1 MPPPAQRTI
10 GRYVVR
16 GTLGQGGMG
25 MVYLAEDPLLKR
37 KVAIK
42 VVKAEG
48 AARDEAMQRFK
59 TEAEISARL
68 KHPNVVTIHDV
79 GDEPGVGTWMAM
91 EFIEGKSLAHLIEEK
106 TLDMEASLRILIQAS
121 RALQA
126 AHVCAIVHLDV
137 KPDNILLTTEG
148 QVKLMDFGIARTMAM
163 EHRLTANGEFYGSP
177 PYTAPELLT
186 GKEPT
191 PASDRYA
198 FAATAME
205 VLTGELPHPGE
216 NLMVMLH
223 HILKEPPVIPPSCSP
238 ELGSVF
244 CKALANDPDD
254 RHLKLADFL
263 RDLIEALPMADATQ
277 QKLLESLAQ
286 GDISG
291 DIVPI
296 RRLQKRADAPVVQAA
311 KPTGPS
317 YLGPI
322 QISLAT
328 EDPAFQ
334 TDPRNSGR
342 HAALSSAEPQPAAPA
357 PVLPTPNLGPSPWT
371 HKRIAVV
378 VILGLLGLQLLWFLW
393 MMIQPLLF
401 SAS

>member
-1 MPPPAQRTI
+1 MTPPSQRTI

-37 KVAIK
+37 KVAVK

-59 TEAEISARL
+59 MEAEISARL
-68 KHPNVVTIHDV
+68 NHPNVVTIHDV

-106 TLDMEASLRILIQAS
+106 TLDMEAGLRILIQAS
-121 RALQA
+121 RALRA
-126 AHVCAIVHLDV
+126 AHRFAIVHRDV
-137 KPDNILLTTEG
+137 KPENILLTTEG
-148 QVKLMDFGIARTMAM
+148 HVKLMDFGIARTMAM

-216 NLMVMLH
+216 SLMVMLH
-223 HILKEPPVIPPSCSP
+223 HILKEPPVIPGSCSA
-238 ELGSVF
+238 EVGRVF
-244 CKALANDPDD
+244 SKALANDPDD
-254 RHLKLADFL
+254 RQDNLVDFL
-263 RDLIEALPMADATQ
+263 RDLIEALPMPDATKE
-277 QKLLESLAQ
+277 KLIESLAQ
-286 GDISG
+286 GDVSG

-296 RRLQKRADAPVVQAA
+296 RRLQKRADAPLVQAN

-328 EDPAFQ
+328 EDPALQ
-334 TDPRNSGR
+334 QDARNSGR
-342 HAALSSAEPQPAAPA
+342 FPAIGDAEPAPPAPA
-357 PVLPTPNLGPSPWT
+357 QALPAQAQVPSPWT
-371 HKRIAVV
+371 PKRIAVV
-378 VILGLLGLQLLWFLW
+378 AILGLLGLELLWFLW
-393 MMIQPLLF
+393 GLVQPLL
-401 SAS
+401 SSGS

>member
-1 MPPPAQRTI
+1 MTPPSQRTI

-16 GTLGQGGMG
+16 GALGQGGMG

-59 TEAEISARL
+59 MEAEISARL
-68 KHPNVVTIHDV
+68 NHPNVVTIHDV
-79 GDEPGVGTWMAM
+79 GDEPGMGTWMAM

-106 TLDMEASLRILIQAS
+106 TLDLEAGLRVLIQAS
-121 RALQA
+121 RALRA
-126 AHVCAIVHLDV
+126 AHRFAIVHRDV
-137 KPDNILLTTEG
+137 KPENILLTTEG
-148 QVKLMDFGIARTMAM
+148 HVKLMDFGIARTMAM

-223 HILKEPPVIPPSCSP
+223 HILESPPVIPASCPP
-238 ELGSVF
+238 ELGAVF
-244 CKALANDPDD
+244 SKALATDPDD
-254 RHLKLADFL
+254 RHHNLDDFL
-263 RDLIEALPMADATQ
+263 RDLIEALPMPDATKE
-277 QKLLESLAQ
+277 KLLESLAQ
-286 GDISG
+286 GDVSG

-296 RRLQKRADAPVVQAA
+296 RRLHKRTDSPLVQAA
-311 KPTGPS
+311 KPAGPS

-328 EDPAFQ
+328 EDPALQ
-334 TDPRNSGR
+334 PDSRNSGR
-342 HAALSSAEPQPAAPA
+342 FTALGSPEPAPTLVPAPPPPAAA
-357 PVLPTPNLGPSPWT
+357 RSWTP
-371 HKRIAVV
+371 KRIAVV
-378 VILGLLGLQLLWFLW
+378 AIVGLLGLELLWFLW
-393 MMIQPLLF
+393 GMLQSLF
-401 SAS
+401 ASSS

>member
-1 MPPPAQRTI
+1 
-10 GRYVVR
+10 
-16 GTLGQGGMG
+16 MG

-59 TEAEISARL
+59 MEAEISARL
-68 KHPNVVTIHDV
+68 NHPNVVTIHDV

-106 TLDMEASLRILIQAS
+106 TLDMESGLRVLIQAS
-121 RALQA
+121 RALRA
-126 AHVCAIVHLDV
+126 AHRFAIVHRDV
-137 KPDNILLTTEG
+137 KPENILLTNEG
-148 QVKLMDFGIARTMAM
+148 HVKLMDFGIARTMAM

-223 HILKEPPVIPPSCSP
+223 HILEQPPVIPSSCPP
-238 ELGSVF
+238 ELGIVF
-244 CKALANDPDD
+244 TKALATDPDD
-254 RHLKLADFL
+254 RHFNLDDFL
-263 RDLIEALPMADATQ
+263 RDLIEALPMADATKE
-277 QKLLESLAQ
+277 KLLESLTQ
-286 GDISG
+286 GDVSG
-291 DIVPI
+291 DIVPV
-296 RRLQKRADAPVVQAA
+296 RRLQKRTDAPLVQAA
-311 KPTGPS
+311 KPSGPS
-317 YLGPI
+317 YMGAM

-328 EDPAFQ
+328 DDPAFQ
-334 TDPRNSGR
+334 SDPRNSGR
-342 HAALSSAEPQPAAPA
+342 FTAINSSDQPQQAPSQPLA
-357 PVLPTPNLGPSPWT
+357 PQAQAPSTWTP
-371 HKRIAVV
+371 KRIAVV
-378 VILGLLGLQLLWFLW
+378 AIVGLLGLQLLWFLW
-393 MMIQPLLF
+393 VMIQPMLF
-401 SAS
+401 SSN

>member
-1 MPPPAQRTI
+1 
-10 GRYVVR
+10 
-16 GTLGQGGMG
+16 MG

-48 AARDEAMQRFK
+48 SAREEAMQRFK

-68 KHPNVVTIHDV
+68 NHPNVVTIHDV

-91 EFIEGKSLAHLIEEK
+91 EFIEGKSLAQMIDGK
-106 TLDMEASLRILIQAS
+106 NLDMESSLRLLIQAS
-121 RALQA
+121 RALRA
-126 AHVCAIVHLDV
+126 AHRFAIVHRDI
-137 KPDNILLTTEG
+137 KPENILLTNEG
-148 QVKLMDFGIARTMAM
+148 HVKLMDFGIARTMAM

-216 NLMVMLH
+216 NLMMMLQ
-223 HILKEPPVIPPSCSP
+223 HILKEPPVIPSSCSP
-238 ELGSVF
+238 QLAVVF
-244 CKALANDPDD
+244 NKALANDPED
-254 RHLKLADFL
+254 RTDSLVDFL
-263 RDLIEALPMADATQ
+263 GDLIVALPFPDSTKE
-277 QKLLESLAQ
+277 KLLESLAQ
-286 GDISG
+286 GDLSG
-291 DIVPI
+291 DIVPL
-296 RRLQKRADAPVVQAA
+296 RRLQKRAEAPLLQAN

-317 YLGPI
+317 YLGGPI

-328 EDPAFQ
+328 DGPGHSADSQ
-334 TDPRNSGR
+334 SSGR
-342 HAALSSAEPQPAAPA
+342 YAVNAGTEPPQQHAAPPAPA
-357 PVLPTPNLGPSPWT
+357 QTADAGGWTPQRSAL
-371 HKRIAVV
+371 V
-378 VILGLLGLQLLWFLW
+378 VIAGLLALELLWFLW
-393 MMIQPLLF
+393 GLLQPVIF
-401 SAS
+401 PSG